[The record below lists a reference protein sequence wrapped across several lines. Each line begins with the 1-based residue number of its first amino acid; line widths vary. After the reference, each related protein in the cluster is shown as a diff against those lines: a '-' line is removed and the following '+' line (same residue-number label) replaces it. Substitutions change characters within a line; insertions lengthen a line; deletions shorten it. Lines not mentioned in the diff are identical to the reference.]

1 MRKTHS
7 PAEKTKIVVEVL
19 RGERTINEIAA
30 EHNIHPN
37 QLSRWKSEAIAG
49 MPSLF
54 ENGRKKERQAKKEHE
69 AEIELLY
76 QQIGKLT
83 TQLEWAKK
91 KSGG

>member
-1 MRKTHS
+1 MRQTHS
-7 PAEKTKIVVEVL
+7 AREKADLTVEVL

-37 QLSRWKSEAIAG
+37 QLSRWKNEAVAA

-54 ENGRKKERQAKKEHE
+54 ENGNKKEQQARKEHE
-69 AEIELLY
+69 AELDRLY

-91 KSGG
+91 KSGH

>member
-1 MRKTHS
+1 MKQTYS
-7 PAEKTKIVVEVL
+7 AKKKAELTVEVL

-30 EHNIHPN
+30 DNNIHPN
-37 QLSRWKSEAIAG
+37 QLSRWKNEAISA

-54 ENGRKKERQAKKEHE
+54 ENKYKKERQTQKEHDV
-69 AEIELLY
+69 EIDKLY
-76 QQIGKLT
+76 QQIGRLT